1 MSILYWVGTSGA
13 DGIDVSTF
21 GAEAFMS
28 WHMKAGAG
36 NDEVRGGFNK
46 DTIEGNEGDDV
57 LLGHEGDDQL
67 FGGIGNDV
75 LFGDEDNDILFGDED
90 NDVLYGGLGADTL
103 NGGLGSD
110 ELYGGANDDTLVGGA
125 GSDTLTGG
133 SGTDYFAFD
142 AIPSPGE
149 IDTILDF
156 SIVESDKIQIDQ
168 AAWGISGIE
177 DFEFDN
183 STGNLMFQGMHFVTL
198 NNLNFSPDN
207 DIDLV

>member
-1 MSILYWVGTSGA
+1 MSILSWEGTSGA

-21 GAEAFMS
+21 GTEAFMS
-28 WHMKAGAG
+28 WYMKRRAG

-46 DTIEGNEGDDV
+46 DTIAGNEGDDV
-57 LLGHEGDDQL
+57 LLGHDGDDKL
-67 FGGIGNDV
+67 YGGIGNDV
-75 LFGDEDNDILFGDED
+75 LFGDEDNDVLF
-90 NDVLYGGLGADTL
+90 
-103 NGGLGSD
+103 
-110 ELYGGANDDTLVGGA
+110 GGANDDTLVGGA

-142 AIPSPGE
+142 AIPLPGE
-149 IDTILDF
+149 IDTITDF

-168 AAWGISGIE
+168 AAWGIGGIE

-183 STGNLMFQGMHFVTL
+183 STGHLMFQGMHFVTL